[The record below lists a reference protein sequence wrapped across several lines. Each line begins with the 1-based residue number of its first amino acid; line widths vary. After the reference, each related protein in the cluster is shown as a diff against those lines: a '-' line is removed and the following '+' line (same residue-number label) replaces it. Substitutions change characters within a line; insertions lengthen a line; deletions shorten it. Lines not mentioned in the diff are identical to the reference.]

1 MNALS
6 HDAIVSDPREAM
18 ARDLLGGIPRPSPI
32 IHHTLLPALDTGA
45 PLSLADCA
53 WPEGIHAAAHQHA
66 DEDEIV
72 VVLAGL
78 LELRMGDHVLRLGPG
93 RTAFVPR
100 GTEHE
105 VRALTASRHVAIL
118 TRRSLETPATA

>member
-6 HDAIVSDPREAM
+6 RDPLVSDHREAM
-18 ARDLLGGIPRPSPI
+18 ARDLLGGIPKPSPI
-32 IHHTLLPALDTGA
+32 THHTLLPALETGA

-53 WPEGIHAAAHQHA
+53 WPEGTHATAHQHA
-66 DEDEIV
+66 DEDEVV
-72 VVLAGL
+72 VVLSGL
-78 LELRMGDHVLRLGPG
+78 LELRMGVHVLRLGPG

-105 VRALTASRHVAIL
+105 VRALTVTRHVAIL
-118 TRRSLETPATA
+118 TRRSLEAPAAA